1 MRSTLEVGTRRR
13 PIAAGLATATG
24 WRAAEVLAER
34 LILAQRSLSMRRRRV
49 TTTYRRG
56 MSVFELTA
64 RRVPGASPDDYGWEI
79 GPGIHEGRP
88 PVAVL
93 RPAERDEWPVQIRRA
108 GVTRKSPVIF
118 RDAVDR
124 MVFAIDFGL

>member
-1 MRSTLEVGTRRR
+1 M
-13 PIAAGLATATG
+13 
-24 WRAAEVLAER
+24 
-34 LILAQRSLSMRRRRV
+34 LAQVSLTSRPDHAPRP
-49 TTTYRRG
+49 YRRS

-64 RRVPGASPDDYGWEI
+64 RRVPGTAGSPDDYRWEI

-93 RPAERDEWPVQIRRA
+93 HPAERAEWPAQIRRA

-124 MVFAIDFGL
+124 MAFALDFGL

>member
-1 MRSTLEVGTRRR
+1 MCCSAWLYG
-13 PIAAGLATATG
+13 PSAH
-24 WRAAEVLAER
+24 
-34 LILAQRSLSMRRRRV
+34 SD
-49 TTTYRRG
+49 TTFKSKPKLHSPQ
-56 MSVFELTA
+56 MV
-64 RRVPGASPDDYGWEI
+64 VPGASPDDYGWEI

>member
-1 MRSTLEVGTRRR
+1 
-13 PIAAGLATATG
+13 
-24 WRAAEVLAER
+24 
-34 LILAQRSLSMRRRRV
+34 MRRDGIGQAPGERV
-49 TTTYRRG
+49 PRLAIDGRQ
-56 MSVFELTA
+56 LTA